1 MTSICQGFRP
11 SPSNLKRLDW
21 WFDFPRFFVRA
32 NDETWWATA
41 WYRSVQPEE
50 FWKIATLWEV
60 GSGTWIGFLN
70 LLQLNDNSC
79 KESSPL
85 VSQVCV
91 RNPCQT
97 QWNSCERFYAD
108 HLFCI
113 SFGELDFASCEEN
126 TWKTN
131 TLLQKALMTYENPF
145 SWGRNTCGFP
155 HQGWTDHPT
164 DHQKLEVRVHDQG
177 ILFRSVEDW
186 SDLHYQVYPQRSF
199 LAFCNAEKFVQSCSH
214 IKQFACTHQPR
225 AIPYCD
231 IAGWNSWQ
239 WQAGNAWTC
248 RWKWALSMRVG
259 PRFITLQ
266 TGGIAGLLR
275 LSSAEG
281 PEKTRFNRAW
291 TFSGCLE
298 SSSQWYCDAC
308 EAITCHWLDQQGL
321 VDYHRNQ
328 RAKTESSVCLW

>member
-1 MTSICQGFRP
+1 MTIP
-11 SPSNLKRLDW
+11 AKNLPPLSR
-21 WFDFPRFFVRA
+21 RFVSEIHA
-32 NDETWWATA
+32 KLNGIPVNDSMLT
-41 WYRSVQPEE
+41 
-50 FWKIATLWEV
+50 
-60 GSGTWIGFLN
+60 
-70 LLQLNDNSC
+70 
-79 KESSPL
+79 
-85 VSQVCV
+85 
-91 RNPCQT
+91 
-97 QWNSCERFYAD
+97 
-108 HLFCI
+108 I
-113 SFGELDFASCEEN
+113 SFAYPLASS
-126 TWKTN
+126 TLQVVKKTRGKTN

-291 TFSGCLE
+291 TSSGCSE